1 MTTDLSVVFHLCDP
15 VQYPITQKLFRI
27 IKACPVSVAS
37 AERSFST
44 LRRIKTWLRTRMTED
59 ILVGLALLNVHR
71 DVLVNVENI
80 IERFAKSGNRKIEF
94 VL

>member
-1 MTTDLSVVFHLCDP
+1 
-15 VQYPITQKLFRI
+15 YPITQKLFRI
-27 IKACPVSVAS
+27 IKAYPVSVAS

-59 ILVGLALLNVHR
+59 RLVGLALLNVHR
-71 DVLVNVENI
+71 DVLVNVENV

-94 VL
+94 

>member
-1 MTTDLSVVFHLCDP
+1 
-15 VQYPITQKLFRI
+15 YPITQKLFRI

-59 ILVGLALLNVHR
+59 RLVGLALLNVHR

-94 VL
+94 